1 MNDLS
6 YRPGAEKAVGG
17 AGGTPLFDFY
27 EASALNSKHRRRG
40 KSSDRGSAIKKQIW
54 ITVVFACLLTSRVP
68 GLSQIKPEEIAQ
80 REAWEDFLL
89 TADIVKSEPIGEGVT
104 APQKFYLKKG
114 DIEKK
119 AAWKNPDGKPDGVSD
134 NWKYEIAAYRLDK
147 LIGLN
152 AVPPV
157 VEREFQGKKGC
168 LSLWAESKTSLLK
181 MMEAGESFPEEVLER
196 TDKMKY
202 IARLWD
208 CLIANADRTQQN
220 ILFTDDW
227 RTILFDHSRAFQ
239 SARKFV
245 RQLVFGANGIFKFED
260 GRPMLFRRVPRAL
273 VEKIKSLNAAVLK
286 QAVGPYLTD
295 KEIEG
300 VVSRIPL
307 IMKEIEDMIKQNGE
321 NSVLY

>member
-1 MNDLS
+1 MTNKI
-6 YRPGAEKAVGG
+6 RIAIV
-17 AGGTPLFDFY
+17 
-27 EASALNSKHRRRG
+27 SA
-40 KSSDRGSAIKKQIW
+40 
-54 ITVVFACLLTSRVP
+54 FLLTA
-68 GLSQIKPEEIAQ
+68 GIMALAQFKPEEIGQ
-80 REAWEDFLL
+80 RESWEDFLL

-104 APQKFYLKKG
+104 APQKLYLKKG
-114 DIEKK
+114 DVEKK
-119 AAWKNPDGKPDGVSD
+119 AAWKNPSGKPDGVYD
-134 NWKYEIAAYRLDK
+134 NWKSEIAAYRLDK
-147 LIGLN
+147 LLGLN
-152 AVPPV
+152 AIPPV

-202 IARLWD
+202 ITRLWD

-227 RTILFDHSRAFQ
+227 RTILIDHSRAFQ
-239 SARKFV
+239 SDRKFV

-273 VEKIKSLNAAVLK
+273 VEKIKSLNAAVIR

-321 NSVLY
+321 QNVLY